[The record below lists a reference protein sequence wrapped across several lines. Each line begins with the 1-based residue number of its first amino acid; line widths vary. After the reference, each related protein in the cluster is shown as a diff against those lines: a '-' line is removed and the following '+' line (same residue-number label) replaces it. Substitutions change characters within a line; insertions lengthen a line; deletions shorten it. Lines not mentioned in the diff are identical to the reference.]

1 MENQQMPTKKIALN
15 YGLIL
20 GFLSI
25 LQSVALYALGKT
37 YDRDWYTQLIG
48 IIIMAVI
55 IFLGIKEYR
64 KNNNGLLSLG
74 QGLKTGVGIAL
85 IGAIISVIYTFIF
98 ANFIEPGFIDQIV
111 ELQRQ
116 QFLENPNMTDELIE
130 TMSERTKNYFWPF
143 TIGMILIFSLFIG
156 FVVSL
161 IVSLVMK
168 KTDEEITS
176 I

>member
-20 GFLSI
+20 GFLGI
-25 LQSVALYALGKT
+25 LQGVIFYAMGKT
-37 YDRDWYTQLIG
+37 YDNDWYKSVIS
-48 IIIMAVI
+48 IVIMAVI

-64 KNNNGLLSLG
+64 KSNGGLLSLG

-85 IGAIISVIYTFIF
+85 IAAVISVIWTVIF
-98 ANFIEPGFIDQIV
+98 AKFIEPGFVDQIV

-116 QFLENPNMTDELIE
+116 KFLENPSMTEEMIE
-130 TMSERTKNYFWPF
+130 TMSENTRNYFYPF

-161 IVSLVMK
+161 ISSLVMK